1 MLLSVLITMNY
12 RKEVILLE
20 VKKQIEY
27 LHGLISDG
35 IIDTSEGECKICMLK
50 KNAVLEK
57 HDRAINTRSNGRFVT
72 KVRQDN
78 KLIQVTAYTYE
89 ELINK
94 LYDFYFGEANS
105 TLASLYPLWI
115 EYRRNETS
123 TTEKTIKE
131 DCFIWNAHLK
141 GEEITLKPLKKLQ
154 PKDYITFFRKVTKGR
169 NLTRKRFNNMKSVM
183 NGIIYFSIEKD
194 IITHNPLLDINY
206 QQFSFKSENNE
217 VIPYTEDE
225 RLQIINALS
234 EYDIY
239 DLAIKL
245 SFYLT
250 IRIGELKGLRFDDIQ
265 GDFIHVCRFV
275 NDKHEIIDDI
285 KGHASVGKRWLP
297 LTVEAKR
304 IIDIVK
310 AINFDS
316 EYLFMEDLENK
327 KFITTVTFNRH
338 LKKCCERLNI
348 KYRSSHKI
356 RFSTASI
363 LNSNGVSVPEVQQ
376 LLGHT
381 TSTMT
386 HHYLRNVNSR
396 VETYEK
402 VANIFV

>member
-1 MLLSVLITMNY
+1 M
-12 RKEVILLE
+12 
-20 VKKQIEY
+20 
-27 LHGLISDG
+27 DA
-35 IIDTSEGECKICMLK
+35 SEGECKIYMLK
-50 KNAVLEK
+50 EKAVLEK
-57 HDRAINTRSNGRFVT
+57 HDRAINTRSNGRLVT
-72 KVRQDN
+72 KVKQGD
-78 KLIQVTAYTYE
+78 KLSQITAYTHK

-94 LYDFYFGEANS
+94 LYDFYFGKENS

-123 TTEKTIKE
+123 ATEKTIKE
-131 DCFIWNAHLK
+131 DGFIWNAHLES
-141 GEEITLKPLKKLQ
+141 EEITLKPLKNLQ
-154 PKDYITFFRKVTKGR
+154 PKDYISFFRKITKGR

-183 NGIIYFSIEKD
+183 NGIIYYAIEEG
-194 IITHNPLLDINY
+194 IISHNPLNDINY
-206 QQFSFKSENNE
+206 QQFSFKSEDNE
-217 VIPYTEDE
+217 VMPYTEDE

-234 EYDIY
+234 ENDLY

-245 SFYLT
+245 AFHLT
-250 IRIGELKGLRFDDIQ
+250 IRIGELKGLRYDDIQ

-285 KGHASVGKRWLP
+285 KGHASAGKRWLP
-297 LTVEAKR
+297 LTAESKR
-304 IIDIVK
+304 LIDMIK
-310 AINFDS
+310 SLNSDN
-316 EYLFMEDLENK
+316 EYLFLEDSENK

-338 LKKCCERLNI
+338 LKKCCEQLNI

-363 LNSNGVSVPEVQQ
+363 LNSNGVSVPELQQ

-386 HHYLRNVNSR
+386 HHYLKNVNSR

-402 VANIFV
+402 VASIFA